1 MLRVSD
7 SAAGCF
13 SFSCHVLAAFEIE
26 IGEKKKE
33 RGKNKMSE
41 TNDKVAQIP
50 PTKFETEKE
59 LLHVKAAAWAP
70 SIFLL
75 LFLFR

>member
-1 MLRVSD
+1 
-7 SAAGCF
+7 
-13 SFSCHVLAAFEIE
+13 
-26 IGEKKKE
+26 
-33 RGKNKMSE
+33 MSE

-50 PTKFETEKE
+50 PKKFETEKE
-59 LLHVKAAAWAP
+59 LLKAAAWAP

>member
-50 PTKFETEKE
+50 PKKFETEKE
-59 LLHVKAAAWAP
+59 LLKAAAWAP

>member
-1 MLRVSD
+1 
-7 SAAGCF
+7 
-13 SFSCHVLAAFEIE
+13 
-26 IGEKKKE
+26 
-33 RGKNKMSE
+33 MSE

-50 PTKFETEKE
+50 PKKFKTEKD